1 MKKIVFTSVFIFF
14 FLFLTVFAQHKT
26 ENNRAYSLPATKKSS
41 DPLEA
46 SKERGQIVY
55 QKECLSC
62 HQEDGSGAQRM
73 FPPLI
78 KTKAVLGEKAYLIQ
92 TVLKGSG
99 GINKDREEI
108 YQNVM
113 APHNHLSNRQVADVL
128 TYIRNSFG
136 NKVVAVN
143 AAEVKVIRARIK

>member
-1 MKKIVFTSVFIFF
+1 MRKNVFTSVFIFF
-14 FLFLTVFAQHKT
+14 FLFLTVFAQQKT
-26 ENNRAYSLPATKKSS
+26 ENLRAYSLPVTKKIS

-46 SKERGQIVY
+46 SIERGLIVY

-62 HQEDGSGAQRM
+62 HQEDGSGVQRM

-78 KTKAVLGEKAYLIQ
+78 KTKAVLGKKSYLIQ

-99 GINKDREEI
+99 GINKNMEDI
-108 YQNVM
+108 YHNVM
-113 APHNHLSNRQVADVL
+113 APHNHLTDRQVADVL

-143 AAEVKVIRARIK
+143 AAEVKVIRSKIK